1 VQMLVLLSVSLLI
14 VVTGGET
21 VTMQFWRMDS
31 ACVLDRSV
39 CVFSESWNSFFPF
52 RKTFRTDHIISGTA
66 SASTVTWCRRARPA
80 ASSPGASLSAVQAAD
95 ARRVGRG
102 GL

>member
-1 VQMLVLLSVSLLI
+1 M
-14 VVTGGET
+14 
-21 VTMQFWRMDS
+21 
-31 ACVLDRSV
+31 CVNRSV
-39 CVFSESWNSFFPF
+39 FFFSESWNSFFAF
-52 RKTFRTDHIISGTA
+52 RKTFRTDHIISGTARRA